1 MYKEEQQ
8 QLDRQEEVP
17 EVKFRCE
24 RDTLAEALSM
34 AGRAVV
40 SSRAGRASAMEG
52 LRMEVS
58 GNQLEVVGTDFDMT
72 IRVQAEISGTTDGV
86 CVAPSRLI
94 TEAVRALE
102 PGAVDVELADE
113 EIRLSR
119 GRTNYR
125 FRTYSAEDF
134 PKLSEVV
141 TDPLT
146 CPAEDLSS
154 ALSQVVRAASSDDAR
169 PVLTGV
175 LMAAEGTGL
184 RLVAT
189 DGYRLARRDLPGT
202 SVLAEGQQVLVP
214 SRSLAELGRLLS
226 GVSGDV
232 SIRLGEHDATFG
244 VGGTRLTTRLLVG
257 QYPNYANLI
266 PQNPPNRLIIGREPL
281 LDALRRVKILV
292 RDLTASVR
300 LTPRPDGVELAVIN
314 QELGQVT
321 EDVEAKYEGTEMTIG
336 FNPTYLMEGVEAVV
350 GDEVIIETTDAV
362 KAAVVHGTDS
372 PEFLYLLMPT
382 RKL

>member
-1 MYKEEQQ
+1 
-8 QLDRQEEVP
+8 
-17 EVKFRCE
+17 
-24 RDTLAEALSM
+24 M
-34 AGRAVV
+34 A
-40 SSRAGRASAMEG
+40 
-52 LRMEVS
+52 
-58 GNQLEVVGTDFDMT
+58 
-72 IRVQAEISGTTDGV
+72 
-86 CVAPSRLI
+86 
-94 TEAVRALE
+94 
-102 PGAVDVELADE
+102 
-113 EIRLSR
+113 
-119 GRTNYR
+119 
-125 FRTYSAEDF
+125 
-134 PKLSEVV
+134 
-141 TDPLT
+141 
-146 CPAEDLSS
+146 
-154 ALSQVVRAASSDDAR
+154 QVVRAASSDDAR

-175 LMAAEGTGL
+175 LMAAEGSGL

-214 SRSLAELGRLLS
+214 SRSLAELGRLLN

-232 SIRLGEHDATFG
+232 SIRLGEHDATFE

-281 LDALRRVKILV
+281 LDALKRVKILV

-336 FNPTYLMEGVEAVV
+336 FNPTYLMEGVEAVA